1 MGLIDDQ
8 DSIFRQIGL
17 VLEMMEQIGMIGQE
31 KLARAGLSMQ
41 ATPEIPVRKEGLSPQ
56 GTIVL
61 QLIKIGLV
69 AHLEL
74 EFIQVTRFRL
84 AEPDQ
89 DLHLVAVEEAVGVI
103 PLQGLPKGIQF
114 EKMSGGFQGLNR

>member
-1 MGLIDDQ
+1 
-8 DSIFRQIGL
+8 
-17 VLEMMEQIGMIGQE
+17 MIGQE

-61 QLIKIGLV
+61 QLIEIGLV

-89 DLHLVAVEEAVGVI
+89 DLHLVTVEEAVGVI
-103 PLQGLPKGIQF
+103 PLQGLPKGIQL
-114 EKMSGGFQGLNR
+114 EEMSGGFQGLDGESKAINQAFPLFFHNLLLQD